1 MSDTDIVVVGAG
13 MVGSML
19 AAAAGRAGLNVVLL
33 ENRMPAPFDPASAY
47 DLRVSALSLASE
59 NMLKA
64 VGAWQG
70 ILDRRSAPFRRMK
83 VWDGEQGGTTLFDS
97 QDLDYSHLGTIVE
110 NRVIQLA
117 LHDQLRDMANVS
129 LRDSA
134 AVKDFDVTPSEVRV
148 VLDDGQTLTAKLLVG
163 ADGANSTVRSLAG
176 IDSRSIRYPQKAL
189 VASVDTADGQQ
200 DITWQRFLPTGPQA
214 FLPLQGSR
222 ASMVWY
228 HSEDEVARLLALDD
242 ATFLDEMHASFPV
255 EPGAFTGLSARS
267 SFPLFATQA
276 ERYVL
281 QRVALIG
288 DAAHSVHPLAGQGVN
303 LGLLDAAQLCADIE
317 RSAERGRDFGELRT
331 LRRYERARRSEN
343 EIMIRVLDG
352 FYHAFK
358 PQMSAVQAVRSSML
372 DAVERVNPL
381 RRLIMQQAMGVRGDL
396 PPLALSDHG

>member
-303 LGLLDAAQLCADIE
+303 LGWLDAAQLCADIE
-317 RSAERGRDFGELRT
+317 RSA
-331 LRRYERARRSEN
+331 
-343 EIMIRVLDG
+343 
-352 FYHAFK
+352 
-358 PQMSAVQAVRSSML
+358 
-372 DAVERVNPL
+372 
-381 RRLIMQQAMGVRGDL
+381 
-396 PPLALSDHG
+396 

>member
-1 MSDTDIVVVGAG
+1 M
-13 MVGSML
+13 
-19 AAAAGRAGLNVVLL
+19 
-33 ENRMPAPFDPASAY
+33 
-47 DLRVSALSLASE
+47 
-59 NMLKA
+59 
-64 VGAWQG
+64 
-70 ILDRRSAPFRRMK
+70 
-83 VWDGEQGGTTLFDS
+83 
-97 QDLDYSHLGTIVE
+97 
-110 NRVIQLA
+110 IQLA